1 MEYSWLLPCNICIQ
15 NHQRRSQLRVHV
27 QISAIILLFCTV
39 TNSWG
44 TDTGQEYGKDV
55 LSVDGS
61 RQGERT
67 NQQGTSDDAV
77 MRLLDA
83 KTPAASG
90 APCWMTESFTTK
102 SPCQACD
109 EHAMKYASYC
119 CNETGFRQL
128 VQCETSDSPVYK
140 SCPKTKW
147 AMEKSFWTFEGV
159 MLAVGLSSFVVVI
172 FRRRALDWE
181 ALQRVKKQ
189 IANSV

>member
-1 MEYSWLLPCNICIQ
+1 MKYLRQYQTSSDLESNMEHLRHPSCSMESN
-15 NHQRRSQLRVHV
+15 QRKAQCRL
-27 QISAIILLFCTV
+27 SAAILLLCTI

-44 TDTGQEYGKDV
+44 MDTAREYGKDA
-55 LSVDGS
+55 LAVDGA
-61 RQGERT
+61 GT
-67 NQQGTSDDAV
+67 NEDV
-77 MRLLDA
+77 LKLLDT
-83 KTPAASG
+83 KTPASSEV
-90 APCWMTESFTTK
+90 PCWMTESFTTQG
-102 SPCQACD
+102 PCQACD

-128 VQCETSDSPVYK
+128 VRCESSQSPVYK
-140 SCPKTKW
+140 SCPKSKW

-159 MLAVGLSSFVVVI
+159 MLAVGLSSFVVVM